1 MDDIANRMALELF
14 FKAKERIKEKKE
26 EQKKDKQK
34 EEEKNNPDTKKQNYL
49 LITWGDNSWT
59 IESVMKKNIA
69 LIGYA

>member
-1 MDDIANRMALELF
+1 MGDIANRIALELF

-26 EQKKDKQK
+26 EKKKDKQK
-34 EEEKNNPDTKKQNYL
+34 EEEKNPDTKKQNYL